1 MIQDQLRKLEFV
13 KMKRLA
19 REQDKIIKQ
28 LRKEEEIQEKRERA
42 NLEKLQAEDL
52 KRANSRADS

>member
-52 KRANSRADS
+52 KRAKQAYI

>member
-1 MIQDQLRKLEFV
+1 
-13 KMKRLA
+13 MKRLA

-52 KRANSRADS
+52 KRAKQAYI